1 MTEVPCPEDTFVQSG
16 SLNLRMKF
24 NVITS
29 LQLQICIMLA
39 QNIYYKEII
48 LEDKRNILRDD
59 QPFDYKLLK
68 DEKAQIYY
76 NSKLVKLLTGKDYAK
91 LIRVIDED
99 DSYSLQLFMAKVTGN
114 FKHGNEKTNK

>member
-1 MTEVPCPEDTFVQSG
+1 M
-16 SLNLRMKF
+16 MF

-29 LQLQICIMLA
+29 RQLQICIMLA

-91 LIRVIDED
+91 LIRAIDED